1 VALKIITTE
10 DGSQSLFDEE
20 LNETYHSTKG
30 AQSESEYVFLQ
41 KGLDAWLGSNAS
53 CTNPI
58 SVLEVGFGTGLNGWL
73 TWKWTQQKSRSVD
86 MVTLEPFPVGSSV
99 RNEMDLAKDI
109 FFNLLHGCP
118 WEEQVRLSDY
128 FKIEKRQARLE
139 NLKELNKYDVIFFDA
154 FAPSKQPDMWSADNL
169 RICFAALKNGGILTT
184 YCAQGQFKRD
194 LAEVGFEVE
203 VLPGALGKKEM
214 VRAKKA

>member
-1 VALKIITTE
+1 MALKIITTE

-30 AQSESEYVFLQ
+30 AKSESEYVFLE
-41 KGLDAWLGSNAS
+41 KGLDYWLEKKPMAA
-53 CTNPI
+53 NPI
-58 SVLEVGFGTGLNGWL
+58 SVLEVGFGTGLNAWL
-73 TWKWTQQKSRSVD
+73 TWKWTQQKGRSVD
-86 MVTLEPFPVGSSV
+86 MVTLEPFPVGSPIRSQ
-99 RNEMDLAKDI
+99 MDLAKDI
-109 FFNLLHGCP
+109 HFNLLHGCP

-139 NLKELNKYDVIFFDA
+139 DLKELNKYDVVFFDA
-154 FAPSKQPDMWSADNL
+154 FAPSKQPDMWSANNL
-169 RICFAALKNGGILTT
+169 RICFASLKNGGILTT

-194 LAEVGFEVE
+194 LAEVGFEEE

-214 VRAKKA
+214 VRAFKL